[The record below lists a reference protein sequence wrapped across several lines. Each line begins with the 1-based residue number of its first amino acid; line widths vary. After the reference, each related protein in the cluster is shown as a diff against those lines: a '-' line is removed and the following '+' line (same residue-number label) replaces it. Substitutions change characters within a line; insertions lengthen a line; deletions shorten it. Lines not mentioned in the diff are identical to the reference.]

1 MTGNWEITNIV
12 PGPDMPQKIATAVSE
27 LNETMIGADYEAIA
41 YIGEQV
47 VNGINHAVLAK
58 QILTTGRDTEN
69 IVLLIFNEKPGEIK
83 LTLSAVERVLEG
95 GFEFGGVDI
104 DVNNVPDEVRDAL
117 TGFVGSN
124 IEPVML
130 LATQVVHGINFYVL
144 AKSTPVVP
152 DAKAKAVIM
161 KINTE
166 QELVSF
172 IDILAN
178 KEDNSLGYAFTWM
191 ANNRFGKPLGEWP

>member
-1 MTGNWEITNIV
+1 MTGTWEINNII
-12 PGPDMPQKIATAVSE
+12 PGPDMPQKIATAMAE
-27 LNETMIGADYEAIA
+27 LNENLIGADYEAIA
-41 YIGEQV
+41 YIGEQI
-47 VNGINHAVLAK
+47 VNGTNHAVLAK

-69 IVLLIFNEKPGEIK
+69 IVLLIFNEKPGEVK

-95 GFEFGGVDI
+95 GFELGGVDI
-104 DVNNVPDEVRDAL
+104 DINNVPDEVRDAL
-117 TGFVGSN
+117 NGFVGAD

-152 DAKAKAVIM
+152 DAKSKAVVI

-166 QELVSF
+166 LEQVAF
-172 IDILAN
+172 MDILAN
-178 KEDNSLGYAFTWM
+178 KEDATLGYSFTWLKG
-191 ANNRFGKPLGEWP
+191 NKFGKPLGEWP